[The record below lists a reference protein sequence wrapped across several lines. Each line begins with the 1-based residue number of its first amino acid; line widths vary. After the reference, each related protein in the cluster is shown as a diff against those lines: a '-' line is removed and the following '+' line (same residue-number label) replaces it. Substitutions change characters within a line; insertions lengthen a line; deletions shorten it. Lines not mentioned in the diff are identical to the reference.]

1 MTGIQILSM
10 AAAKNATMQ
19 PLEIVT
25 LVIGIILLVL
35 AVALIA
41 LVLMQQGKDKK
52 LSGAIAGGSDTFYGK
67 SKTATKDKMLSMIT
81 MIIGI
86 VFTVLV
92 VVMYV
97 LTSPT
102 LFS

>member
-10 AAAKNATMQ
+10 AAANNATMQ

-67 SKTATKDKMLSMIT
+67 SKAATKDKMLSMIT